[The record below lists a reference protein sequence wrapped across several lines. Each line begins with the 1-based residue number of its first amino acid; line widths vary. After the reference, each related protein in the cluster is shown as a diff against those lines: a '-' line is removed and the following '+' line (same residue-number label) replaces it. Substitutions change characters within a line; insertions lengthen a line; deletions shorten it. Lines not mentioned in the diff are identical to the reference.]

1 MIQCSGCKII
11 YHRKIKQGL
20 SEYANVGI
28 SFILRGTLKQMSCP
42 IIVLVTHMPKHSFV
56 EESLCP
62 QNLSSF
68 GFFQKRNLSVLL
80 TLCGLSRSLSPAIV
94 CYYSVTFWQKSG
106 ASKSCLFYDCVHLN
120 LDSLKFLLYTIAQWC
135 FHMWHG
141 SNDLNS
147 HYISSISSPHTPY
160 TTAHLAFFSAK
171 IPLVFGIWIHICNR
185 CGFHS
190 ALHWIA

>member
-1 MIQCSGCKII
+1 
-11 YHRKIKQGL
+11 
-20 SEYANVGI
+20 
-28 SFILRGTLKQMSCP
+28 
-42 IIVLVTHMPKHSFV
+42 MPKHSFV
-56 EESLCP
+56 EESLFA
-62 QNLSSF
+62 LKIWVHL
-68 GFFQKRNLSVLL
+68 GFFKSEIYLFSAHCVV
-80 TLCGLSRSLSPAIV
+80 SPAIV
-94 CYYSVTFWQKSG
+94 CYYSMTFWQKSG

-160 TTAHLAFFSAK
+160 TTTHLAFFSAK
-171 IPLVFGIWIHICNR
+171 IPLVFGIWIHICNS